1 MPVSDRIRFQDSSF
15 SRKSRYVAVGGKLL
29 PGSAMRIESIGK
41 TLVVSGLSVLNSGN
55 AGSFR
60 DNVRASVQ
68 PHHTR
73 IDVDMS
79 LTRAIDST
87 GLGALVSVHRFIASR
102 QGQLRLINPV
112 PVVKKVLDL
121 TQLSK
126 SFEITQG

>member
-1 MPVSDRIRFQDSSF
+1 
-15 SRKSRYVAVGGKLL
+15 
-29 PGSAMRIESIGK
+29 MRIESIGK
-41 TLVVSGLSVLNSGN
+41 TLMVSGLSTLNSVN

-79 LTRAIDST
+79 LTGAIDSA
-87 GLGALVSVHRFIASR
+87 GLGALVSVHRFFASR
-102 QGQLRLINPV
+102 QGQVRLLNPV

>member
-1 MPVSDRIRFQDSSF
+1 M
-15 SRKSRYVAVGGKLL
+15 K
-29 PGSAMRIESIGK
+29 IESFGK
-41 TLVVSGLSVLNSGN
+41 TLVVSGLSALNVGN

-60 DNVRASVQ
+60 DSVRASVQ

-73 IDVDMS
+73 IEIDMS

-87 GLGALVSVHRFIASR
+87 GLGALISIHRFIASR
-102 QGQLRLINPV
+102 QGQLRLINLV
-112 PVVKKVLDL
+112 PVVRKVLDL

>member
-1 MPVSDRIRFQDSSF
+1 M
-15 SRKSRYVAVGGKLL
+15 K
-29 PGSAMRIESIGK
+29 IESFGK
-41 TLVVSGLSVLNSGN
+41 TLVVSGLSVLNVSN

-73 IDVDMS
+73 SDVDMS

-87 GLGALVSVHRFIASR
+87 GLGALVSVNRFIVSR

-112 PVVKKVLDL
+112 PVVRKVLDL

>member
-1 MPVSDRIRFQDSSF
+1 M
-15 SRKSRYVAVGGKLL
+15 K
-29 PGSAMRIESIGK
+29 IESFGK
-41 TLVVSGLSVLNSGN
+41 TLVVSGLSVLNVGN
-55 AGSFR
+55 AASFR

-87 GLGALVSVHRFIASR
+87 GLGALVSVNRFIVSR

-112 PVVKKVLDL
+112 PVVRKVLDL

>member
-1 MPVSDRIRFQDSSF
+1 M
-15 SRKSRYVAVGGKLL
+15 K
-29 PGSAMRIESIGK
+29 IESFGK
-41 TLVVSGLSVLNSGN
+41 TLVVSGLSVLNVSN

-60 DNVRASVQ
+60 DNVWASVQ

-87 GLGALVSVHRFIASR
+87 GLGALVSVNRFIVSR

-112 PVVKKVLDL
+112 PVVRKVLDL

>member
-1 MPVSDRIRFQDSSF
+1 
-15 SRKSRYVAVGGKLL
+15 
-29 PGSAMRIESIGK
+29 MRIESIGK
-41 TLVVSGLSVLNSGN
+41 TLVVSGLSSLNSGN

-73 IDVDMS
+73 IDGDMS

>member
-1 MPVSDRIRFQDSSF
+1 M
-15 SRKSRYVAVGGKLL
+15 K
-29 PGSAMRIESIGK
+29 IESFGK
-41 TLVVSGLSVLNSGN
+41 TLVVSGLSGLNVSN

-73 IDVDMS
+73 IDIDMS

-87 GLGALVSVHRFIASR
+87 GLGALVSLHRFIVSR

-112 PVVKKVLDL
+112 PVVRKVLDL

>member
-1 MPVSDRIRFQDSSF
+1 
-15 SRKSRYVAVGGKLL
+15 
-29 PGSAMRIESIGK
+29 
-41 TLVVSGLSVLNSGN
+41 
-55 AGSFR
+55 
-60 DNVRASVQ
+60 VQ

-87 GLGALVSVHRFIASR
+87 GLGALVSVHRYIVSR

-112 PVVKKVLDL
+112 PVVRKVLDL